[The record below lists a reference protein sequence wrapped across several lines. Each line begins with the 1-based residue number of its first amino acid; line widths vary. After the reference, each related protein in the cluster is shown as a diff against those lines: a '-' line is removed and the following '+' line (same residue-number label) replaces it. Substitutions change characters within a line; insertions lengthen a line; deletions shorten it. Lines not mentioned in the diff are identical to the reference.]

1 MSEDSNPKH
10 TRGVTLREPKDVR
23 RVCQRIVSKAF
34 QQSEELQYS
43 GRIAQ
48 LMACWMKAWEL
59 DKLAD
64 IESRLTALEAKD
76 ASSHAQGGRRP

>member
-1 MSEDSNPKH
+1 MSENNIPKQ

-34 QQSEELQYS
+34 QQGDELQFS

-48 LMACWMKAWEL
+48 LMGCWMKAWEL

-64 IESRLTALEAKD
+64 IERRLEILEQAKE
-76 ASSHAQGGRRP
+76 RER

>member
-1 MSEDSNPKH
+1 VSENNIPKQ

-34 QQSEELQYS
+34 QQGDELQFS

-48 LMACWMKAWEL
+48 LMGCWMKAFEL
-59 DKLAD
+59 EKLAD
-64 IESRLTALEAKD
+64 IERRLEALEQAK
-76 ASSHAQGGRRP
+76 Q

>member
-1 MSEDSNPKH
+1 MSENNISRQ

-34 QQSEELQYS
+34 QNGEELEYS

-48 LMACWMKAWEL
+48 LMGCWMKSWEL
-59 DKLAD
+59 EQISDLDRRLRKL
-64 IESRLTALEAKD
+64 EEAKE
-76 ASSHAQGGRRP
+76 